1 MRGTNPPRAPWDSR
15 AFALSQPEPAKP
27 PGYTPSVV
35 LVFYNVLFGLAI
47 AVAILFALLVFATGK
62 GDAMSGGGSIRTSFK
77 GKASIDDLISR
88 LTLGL
93 GIAFMVLTVV
103 LDIVGNR
110 LPS

>member
-1 MRGTNPPRAPWDSR
+1 MKGTG
-15 AFALSQPEPAKP
+15 
-27 PGYTPSVV
+27 GYTPLVV